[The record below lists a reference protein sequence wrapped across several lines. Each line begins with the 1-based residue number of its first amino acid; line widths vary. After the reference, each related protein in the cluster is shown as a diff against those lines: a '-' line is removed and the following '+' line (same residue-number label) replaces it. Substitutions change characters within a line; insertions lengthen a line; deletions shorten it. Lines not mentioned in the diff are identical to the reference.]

1 MPGLPLIEPE
11 IAAGPTAALFDAAQ
25 ELCGLTPNLIK
36 TIGNSPPA
44 LRGYV
49 ELSKA
54 LRDSAIAE
62 ATRARI
68 AVLVAQENRCDYM
81 LSAHSFLGTRVSG
94 LTDREA
100 AAARSGVAADAKAAA
115 LLAFASAVVRG
126 RGAVTDAEL
135 AAAQET
141 LTAAEL
147 VEAVAQVAL
156 GVFGNYVALVGRV
169 ANDWPLV
176 RHDVRPDES

>member
-11 IAAGPTAALFDAAQ
+11 IAPGPTAALFDAAQ
-25 ELCGLTPNLIK
+25 QLCGLTPNLIK
-36 TIGNSPPA
+36 TIGNSPAA

-49 ELSKA
+49 DLAKA
-54 LRDSAIAE
+54 LRDSAVAE
-62 ATRARI
+62 TTRARI

-100 AAARSGVAADAKAAA
+100 AAARDGVADDPKEAAV
-115 LLAFASAVVRG
+115 LAFAGAVLRG
-126 RGAVTDAEL
+126 RGAVTDDEL
-135 AAAQET
+135 ATARIT
-141 LTAAEL
+141 LTAAEI
-147 VEAVAQVAL
+147 VEVVAQVAL

-176 RHDVRPDES
+176 RHDIRPDES